1 MVPEWSWPA
10 PLKVGPTTSDRMI
23 VSITAPVGQGL
34 GDSDVALLR
43 ARVSA
48 GISLVVPAALVGF
61 HLASTAVF
69 PAAHHP
75 LAGLVTGGLFTMA
88 GLWFAVRGARVCEPE
103 FVALVC
109 LTMVAIAAYVAAVQ
123 TAGSATALEWAVL
136 SGVIN
141 GAVFALDRRSVVVIA
156 VVGFLSMA
164 WVSWARLGLGGGAA
178 PMFVV
183 EFFQTGFVALAIRA
197 LREVAVAAIDRASR
211 GEVTDPLTGVANRRG
226 VDRQGGRIWRAAG
239 SDRRPISLL
248 VVDIDHFKQINDT
261 FGHAEGDRVIRELA
275 TLLQDGLRESDLVAR
290 VGGEEFLMLLRAE
303 PEEAV
308 QVAERLRARVQEE
321 LAPVTISV
329 GVAQDVPDPQEEP
342 TPALWRAVARAD
354 EALYAAKHSGRNQV
368 REAVP
373 HPDQVVLTVRPHGAG

>member
-1 MVPEWSWPA
+1 MVPGWSRPA
-10 PLKVGPTTSDRMI
+10 PLKVGLPTSDRMI
-23 VSITAPVGQGL
+23 VSSTAPAGEGL
-34 GDSDVALLR
+34 GDPDVALLR

-69 PAAHHP
+69 PAARHP
-75 LAGLVTGGLFTMA
+75 VAGLVTGGLFTLA

-123 TAGSATALEWAVL
+123 TAGSAIALEWAVL

-183 EFFQTGFVALAIRA
+183 EFFQIGFVALAIRA

-329 GVAQDVPDPQEEP
+329 GVAQDVPDPEEEP

-354 EALYAAKHSGRNQV
+354 EALYAAKHNGRNQV
-368 REAVP
+368 REAV
-373 HPDQVVLTVRPHGAG
+373 AF